1 MTVKDLSRFQ
11 YLEGEI
17 DTLEEHLAELDFLL
31 EQLTQDAIRDAAY
44 KGELDH
50 CIADIIYTKEL
61 IREKI
66 CEREKERRWI
76 SEFIFSINDSLLR
89 TIFIYRYIDG
99 LKWFEIADKIGG
111 GNTDESVKLLHWRF
125 LKKYNAGLMAHMHP
139 GGQWERECCE
149 RL

>member
-61 IREKI
+61 IRAKI
-66 CEREKERRWI
+66 CEREKER
-76 SEFIFSINDSLLR
+76 LLR